1 MNKRTKG
8 FEYEELSKKYL
19 INQGLEYIESN
30 FYTKFGEIDLIFL
43 ENSEVLVFVEVKY
56 RSSNRYGVSLEA
68 INYQKQ
74 KRMINTGNVYI
85 TKINWE
91 QSVRYDIIG
100 IDKEKITWIKNAFGV
115 M

>member
-43 ENSEVLVFVEVKY
+43 ETVKFWC
-56 RSSNRYGVSLEA
+56 L
-68 INYQKQ
+68 
-74 KRMINTGNVYI
+74 
-85 TKINWE
+85 
-91 QSVRYDIIG
+91 
-100 IDKEKITWIKNAFGV
+100 
-115 M
+115 

>member
-43 ENSEVLVFVEVKY
+43 ENNEVLKVFVEVKY

-74 KRMINTGNVYI
+74 K
-85 TKINWE
+85 E
-91 QSVRYDIIG
+91 
-100 IDKEKITWIKNAFGV
+100 
-115 M
+115 